1 MQGVYATR
9 NFNRLTIQE
18 ISDQVEEGSD
28 RVNQGE
34 GGMVGCNP
42 IEVKMAEEAALNM
55 PPPQP
60 WVYYHHGSVEGLE
73 DPW

>member
-60 WVYYHHGSVEGLE
+60 
-73 DPW
+73 